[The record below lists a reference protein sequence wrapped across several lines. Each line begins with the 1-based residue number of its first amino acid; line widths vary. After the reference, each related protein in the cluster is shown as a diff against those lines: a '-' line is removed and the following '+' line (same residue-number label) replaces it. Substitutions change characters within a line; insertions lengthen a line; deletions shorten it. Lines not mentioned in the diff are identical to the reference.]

1 MRPAATLM
9 HPDRAGAAYPNP
21 LNFAR
26 TFMRELVQGRWQL
39 QKVRVDLD
47 SEGRGEVLYRLHS
60 GKHVFHFFVISNS
73 FAQDQNYCF
82 SSFGCERANDLLARY
97 RLSRVLASSSDLG
110 RSPASP

>member
-9 HPDRAGAAYPNP
+9 HPARAGAAYPNP

-47 SEGRGEVLYRLHS
+47 CEGRGELLYRLVS
-60 GKHVFHFFVISNS
+60 GEHVFHFFVISNS
-73 FAQDQNYCF
+73 FAQDQKMDR
-82 SSFGCERANDLLARY
+82 SFGLNWDGSGALCQGDWTPDREEYLR
-97 RLSRVLASSSDLG
+97 
-110 RSPASP
+110 